1 MCTPDRYFE
10 LEFSLDILPILSCDL
25 YFKPFM
31 HLFLFSRIGCF
42 HRPAFIPGDSVLY
55 FL

>member
-1 MCTPDRYFE
+1 MPDRSSE

-25 YFKPFM
+25 YFEPFM
-31 HLFLFSRIGCF
+31 HLFLLSRLGCF
-42 HRPAFIPGDSVLY
+42 YRPAFIPGDSVLY